1 MLKTHNSRHTA
12 LLRAKCQCN
21 LLSGWLLTST
31 LAPPPPP
38 PQHTHREN
46 LAYAAHLKLPR
57 DLADAHRRGAV
68 IDDALEMLQLKHIQH
83 YRVGQLGVEHR
94 GMVDQPRT

>member
-1 MLKTHNSRHTA
+1 MYT
-12 LLRAKCQCN
+12 C
-21 LLSGWLLTST
+21 
-31 LAPPPPP
+31 
-38 PQHTHREN
+38 REN

-83 YRVGQLGVEHR
+83 YRVG
-94 GMVDQPRT
+94 